1 MTSYQFYN
9 KDESVLSGHYS
20 LNNNLTDENKV
31 LWFLSSQK
39 EKKIAL
45 LCLFVPRLPGEV
57 CVELLQSLGVFY
69 DFLNLRNL
77 KKYLDDC

>member
-39 EKKIAL
+39 EKKNSTAL
-45 LCLFVPRLPGEV
+45 PVCAASAWGGVCRAAPKPG
-57 CVELLQSLGVFY
+57 GV
-69 DFLNLRNL
+69 L
-77 KKYLDDC
+77 